1 MLRSTSALIPSPQEY
16 ALSQWLMRIWMGR
29 RKWSGRQLT
38 CQNVK
43 VNLQHANETDIWEQ
57 RIMLAIQSTP
67 CDTHP
72 CIAGHFLHI
81 AVLASIGRNQ
91 VLLALYHT
99 SQPMYNRSCS
109 VRNALQ
115 LSTSYRCIL
124 ADSNSLGKRSLCIR
138 PQGTSLRSSPAAKKS
153 PVGSPWPSLHYNIC
167 F

>member
-1 MLRSTSALIPSPQEY
+1 
-16 ALSQWLMRIWMGR
+16 MGR

-43 VNLQHANETDIWEQ
+43 VNLQHANETDICEQ

-72 CIAGHFLHI
+72 CIAGNFLHI
-81 AVLASIGRNQ
+81 AVLASIGWNQ
-91 VLLALYHT
+91 VLLALYHA

-115 LSTSYRCIL
+115 LSTSYRYIL
-124 ADSNSLGKRSLCIR
+124 AGSKNLGRRSPGIR
-138 PQGTSLRSSPAAKKS
+138 PQGKSLRSCPAAEQS